1 MKRAEMVAT
10 AFAIILGLFLEA
22 WAAQPVSYPLRVRG
36 GGKLRISSQATK
48 TASLVKLI
56 VEFEAG
62 SGAASGALRPGQGSW
77 LDRGMRPGEPTRLEY
92 YIHESTAQ
100 KIFDYLRSPGNS
112 YTFECYNTNKGYLQ
126 VTKAY
131 TKSVRID

>member
-10 AFAIILGLFLEA
+10 AFAIILGLFVEA
-22 WAAQPVSYPLRVRG
+22 LAAQPASYPLRVR
-36 GGKLRISSQATK
+36 GGKLRISSQATQ

-77 LDRGMRPGEPTRLEY
+77 LDRGMRPGEPARLEY
-92 YIHESTAQ
+92 YTHESDAQ
-100 KIFDYLRSPGNS
+100 KIFDYLKSPGNY
-112 YTFECYNTNKGYLQ
+112 YTFDCYNTNKGYLQ